1 MALNPIPEPPEG
13 LLQRVNDG
21 EEAAFEALYRLYS
34 APAFTVAVRMLGQR
48 EAAEDVLQEVFLD
61 LTRTLRSYRGDGPFW
76 GWLRR
81 LVVNRVLMRL
91 RSERS
96 RPTLVG
102 WESDE
107 HGEWAE
113 PRLFARDLEQ
123 ALAELPPLTRAVV
136 WLHDV
141 EGWTHQ
147 EIADAVGRS
156 PSFSKSQLSRA
167 HLRLRALLAN
177 DDEPYRQRATG
188 IA

>member
-1 MALNPIPEPPEG
+1 MALTPIPEPPEG
-13 LLQRVNDG
+13 LLQRVNAGDD
-21 EEAAFEALYRLYS
+21 AAFEALYRLYS
-34 APAFTVAVRMLGQR
+34 APAFTVAARMLGQR
-48 EAAEDVLQEVFLD
+48 EAAEDVLQDVFLD
-61 LTRTLRSYRGDGPFW
+61 LPRTLRSYRGDGFFW

-81 LVVNRVLMRL
+81 LVVNRVLMHL

-96 RPTLVG
+96 RPTLVA

-113 PRLFARDLEQ
+113 PGLFARDLEQ
-123 ALAELPPLTRAVV
+123 ALAALPPLTRAVV

-156 PSFSKSQLSRA
+156 QSFSKSQLSRA
-167 HLRLRALLAN
+167 HSRLRALLEN
-177 DDEPYRQRATG
+177 DDESYRERVTG